1 MFANDQVS
9 KNMATSWLIAANE
22 AWHSIW
28 IHNYLIHSMALSK
41 IYICL
46 CFWYSILMTVS
57 VCLHDFT
64 TVLNRGKLS
73 HTATRRV
80 PSTQE
85 KPEFVTGW
93 EKKGG
98 RVGFQYEE
106 A

>member
-1 MFANDQVS
+1 
-9 KNMATSWLIAANE
+9 
-22 AWHSIW
+22 
-28 IHNYLIHSMALSK
+28 
-41 IYICL
+41 
-46 CFWYSILMTVS
+46 MTVS

-98 RVGFQYEE
+98 RVGFQDEE